1 MINHLIKKSYNNI
14 FNQLYKITNGKIILS
29 GSLSLKYQNIIDR
42 DVNDLDVNILSEDWE
57 QYKSELQRVFRIY
70 PEMKIKYDILHYDV
84 YMCLDKETKL
94 ISIINFRLELLFP
107 TILLGLQRIIT
118 WKKPILDRTKM
129 QILNSCF
136 TEESSLIK
144 EADLELI

>member
-1 MINHLIKKSYNNI
+1 VIDHLIKKSYNNI

-42 DVNDLDVNILSEDWE
+42 DINDLDVNILSEDWE

-84 YMCLDKETKL
+84 YRCLNKETKL
-94 ISIINFRLELLFP
+94 NEFHLFV
-107 TILLGLQRIIT
+107 
-118 WKKPILDRTKM
+118 
-129 QILNSCF
+129 NY
-136 TEESSLIK
+136 
-144 EADLELI
+144 